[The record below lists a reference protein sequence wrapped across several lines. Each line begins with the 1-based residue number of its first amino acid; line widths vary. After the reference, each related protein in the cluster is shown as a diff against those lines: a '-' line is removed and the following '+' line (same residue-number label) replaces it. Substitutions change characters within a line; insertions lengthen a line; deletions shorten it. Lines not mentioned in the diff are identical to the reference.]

1 MGHWH
6 ADELGT
12 GRAAP
17 AMNLNRNP
25 KSQNKTNMRR
35 LLFASALFLA
45 VGFAAPKPAS
55 ADPLLLT
62 LQGVN
67 DPTLGANVLLT
78 YNALMGQ
85 LSLNITSTSDNY
97 DPRLTGF
104 AFNLPTAISGIGSF
118 TSTPAGWD
126 YTLDRDGI
134 DSPAQFGFYDVAGQT
149 GPNLNGGSPNL
160 GIPIGS
166 TFAFLFTF
174 TGNNLGSLTEQ
185 SFVNLLSFDPAGNPN
200 ESEQTFIARFQ
211 RVGLD
216 GSGSDVA
223 IPTGVSHV
231 PEPSTLLLGGLG
243 LLGLATRSRRKPASK
258 S

>member
-1 MGHWH
+1 
-6 ADELGT
+6 
-12 GRAAP
+12 
-17 AMNLNRNP
+17 
-25 KSQNKTNMRR
+25 MRR
-35 LLFASALFLA
+35 LLFASTLFLA
-45 VGFAAPKPAS
+45 IGLAAPKPVS
-55 ADPLLLT
+55 ADPLLLA

-67 DPTLGANVLLT
+67 DPTLSAGVLLT
-78 YNALMGQ
+78 YDPVLGQ
-85 LSLNITSTSDNY
+85 LSLSISNTSDNY

-104 AFNLPTAISGIGSF
+104 AFNLPTAITGVASF
-118 TSTPAGWD
+118 TSTPAGWN
-126 YTLDRDGI
+126 YTLDRDDVDTPG
-134 DSPAQFGFYDVAGQT
+134 QFGLYDLAGQT
-149 GPNLNGGSPNL
+149 GANFNGGSPNL

-166 TFAFLFTF
+166 TFGFIFTF

-216 GSGSDVA
+216 GGGSDVA
-223 IPTGVSHV
+223 IPTGVQQV

-243 LLGLATRSRRKPASK
+243 LLGLATRSRKFAPK